1 MGLSKFHKSTETT
14 VLKLTRCQ
22 VNKGWQRRWFML
34 KGNMLFY
41 YHNPHDTEPIGL
53 IVLEGCSINSCS
65 TDNTTFSITFQCEG
79 SRTYNLCADDEESCT
94 AWVNSLQRS
103 SYSYLRAQ
111 VDRMHEQVSDFY
123 VAGQAL
129 ILSI

>member
-1 MGLSKFHKSTETT
+1 
-14 VLKLTRCQ
+14 
-22 VNKGWQRRWFML
+22 
-34 KGNMLFY
+34 MLFY

-65 TDNTTFSITFQCEG
+65 TDGTTFSITFQCEG
-79 SRTYNLCADDEESCT
+79 SRTYHLCADDEETCS

-111 VDRMHEQVSDFY
+111 VDRMHEQVKISLIEAEKDGQFVFDLTRISDLLLYFFSY
-123 VAGQAL
+123 IRQT
-129 ILSI
+129 S